1 MNTILHRHLKNTKRL
16 FHQLKKLPED
26 FYRRYF
32 LEFDRFLDNQK
43 SNNNLLSDSRIANV
57 VSDAIHFRDV
67 IKYDLICFCI
77 MPNHVHLVVEILEKH
92 KIIADVSSKYLTKVL
107 QSLKSYTAI
116 KSNRI
121 LQREGQFWQSE
132 NYDRVIRN
140 EKEFEEVINYVVNN
154 PVKAGFVSDAKNWQ
168 FTYCK
173 YTIK

>member
-43 SNNNLLSDSRIANV
+43 SNNNWLSDSRIANV
-57 VSDAIHFRDV
+57 VFDAIHFRDG

-77 MPNHVHLVVEILEKH
+77 MPNHLHLVVEILEKH